1 MAFWDDDQSIIEK
14 KRYSYGAIALSAM
27 VLVLITLDI
36 VGDYREGVV
45 WTHLFVELLIL
56 VISLASLLYFG
67 RLYYQSAQSRIH
79 LLEQDLASAT
89 QQAQQ
94 WREANREL
102 IAGLA
107 AQIQKQF
114 DAWQLTRAEAE
125 VGFLILKGLSH
136 AEIAQVR
143 NASERTI
150 RDQARAVYRK
160 SGTAGRSELS
170 AFFLEDLLLPRQEQ
184 QENQNLPR

>member
-1 MAFWDDDQSIIEK
+1 MLGFSCKQ
-14 KRYSYGAIALSAM
+14 
-27 VLVLITLDI
+27 
-36 VGDYREGVV
+36 
-45 WTHLFVELLIL
+45 
-56 VISLASLLYFG
+56 ISEIPEDLRRRVQKTP
-67 RLYYQSAQSRIH
+67 RLYHQSAQSRIH
-79 LLEQDLASAT
+79 LLERDLALAT

-107 AQIQKQF
+107 VQIQKQF
-114 DAWQLTRAEAE
+114 DDWQLTPAEAK

-136 AEIAQVR
+136 AEIVSLR
-143 NASERTI
+143 HASERTI

-170 AFFLEDLLLPRQEQ
+170 AFFLEDLLLPRQEPQ
-184 QENQNLPR
+184 ANPNLRH